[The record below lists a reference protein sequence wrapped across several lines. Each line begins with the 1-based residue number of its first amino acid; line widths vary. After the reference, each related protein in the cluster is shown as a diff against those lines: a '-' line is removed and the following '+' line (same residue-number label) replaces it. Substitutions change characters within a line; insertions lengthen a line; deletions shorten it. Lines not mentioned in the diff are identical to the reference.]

1 MPFCLIDELVP
12 EICDAKTHAQLS
24 ETLARAT
31 QRLDFDHFALS
42 YEHRTLSADRSSI
55 LLHDYPEPWATT
67 YIAFDLAGDDPVRRA
82 CERTMVGF
90 AWKELE
96 RLVPLTRGDRQML
109 AVGVA
114 NGIADGYTVP
124 RHLPGYASG
133 SCTFAVRPGRDVPV
147 AMLPVAE
154 LLGGVA
160 LASAKR
166 IAGEA
171 PDKPRPTLSQR
182 QRECVLWSA
191 RGKTAAKTARILGIS
206 EETVIQHL
214 RTARERYDVHSRHAL
229 ILCSLFDGLISFSDI
244 QSWWYFQ

>member
-1 MPFCLIDELVP
+1 MPICLIDELTSH
-12 EICDAKTHAQLS
+12 ICDAKTNDQLADAL
-24 ETLARAT
+24 TRIT
-31 QRLDFDHFALS
+31 HRLEFDHFALS
-42 YEHRTLSADRSSI
+42 YEHRTLSAERSAI

-67 YIAFDLAGDDPVRRA
+67 YITFDLAGDDPVRRA

-90 AWKELE
+90 AWKDLE

-133 SCTFAVRPGRDVPV
+133 SCTFAVGPNRAMPSH
-147 AMLPVAE
+147 MLPVAE
-154 LLGGVA
+154 ILGAFA
-160 LASAKR
+160 LTSAKR
-166 IAGEA
+166 IAGEL
-171 PDKPRPTLSQR
+171 PYNPRPTLSQR

-191 RGKTAAKTARILGIS
+191 RGKTAASTARILGIS

-244 QSWWYFQ
+244 QQWWYLQ